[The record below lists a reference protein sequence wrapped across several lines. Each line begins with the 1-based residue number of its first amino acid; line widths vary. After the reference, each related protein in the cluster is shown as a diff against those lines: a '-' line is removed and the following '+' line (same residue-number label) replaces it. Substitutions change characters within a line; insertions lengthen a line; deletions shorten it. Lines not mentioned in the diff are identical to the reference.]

1 MKYHIKDIFG
11 NYKTY
16 DSPSY
21 YTFSE
26 WIGEIAK
33 SVIMGFGGAI
43 LLMLL
48 QYLLLLLLGLILGL

>member
-16 DSPSY
+16 DSPTY
-21 YTFSE
+21 FTFGE
-26 WIGEIAK
+26 WVLEMMK
-33 SVIMGFGGAI
+33 VLVMGVGGAV

-48 QYLLLLLLGLILGL
+48 QYLLLLLIGFVLGF